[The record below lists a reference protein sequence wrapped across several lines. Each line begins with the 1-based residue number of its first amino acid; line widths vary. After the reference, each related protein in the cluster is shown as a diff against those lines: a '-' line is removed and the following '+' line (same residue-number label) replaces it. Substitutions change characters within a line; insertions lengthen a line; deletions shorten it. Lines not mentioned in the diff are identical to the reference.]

1 MLRHSL
7 VVDFCH
13 ITLAAC
19 LTVSPVESPAQVTK
33 MTRVVMMVITLWR
46 IGVGYSRASLTVIF
60 PEVKIRK
67 ETVRDRSRG
76 MVMMVITLWR
86 IGVGWWPDDH
96 YYWEK
101 GNHWDHN
108 NNGFDHED
116 ELRQHRWQWR
126 RKLKGK
132 MNYDDDDDGTQK
144 KMKVQWI
151 GT

>member
-1 MLRHSL
+1 MLGHSL

-19 LTVSPVESPAQVTK
+19 LTVSPGESPAQVTK

-86 IGVGWWPDDH
+86 IGVGW
-96 YYWEK
+96 
-101 GNHWDHN
+101 
-108 NNGFDHED
+108 
-116 ELRQHRWQWR
+116 
-126 RKLKGK
+126 
-132 MNYDDDDDGTQK
+132 
-144 KMKVQWI
+144 
-151 GT
+151 